1 MLFYMNSCS
10 CCIGF
15 IGGYFEFSV
24 IALEGRN
31 RHFPRSSKV
40 FFVVTMGKSPDIYIY
55 IYNSYNLTQ
64 FCQKVR
70 VLLERCHKPSSSTE
84 NFLGGWVYISFSRR
98 ALIHVAT

>member
-1 MLFYMNSCS
+1 MFIRFVYVGFIILWNTFVLFYMNSCS

-40 FFVVTMGKSPDIYIY
+40 FFVVTMGKVLIYIY
-55 IYNSYNLTQ
+55 IYI
-64 FCQKVR
+64 
-70 VLLERCHKPSSSTE
+70 
-84 NFLGGWVYISFSRR
+84 YITR
-98 ALIHVAT
+98 TT